1 MMKRVVIT
9 GLGVVAPNAVG
20 LSDFKDAIFNGK
32 SGIRYIEELEQLNFG
47 CRVGGIPA
55 LTDEIKNKYF
65 NELQQ
70 KMLQGSGLI
79 YGAIAAKEA
88 WLHAGLDEHPTET
101 DWETG
106 AVFGGGHCGIE
117 VVRDGIYKVDDGNVK
132 RIGSVLVQQT
142 MESAIS
148 AYLGGLF
155 GLGNQVSSNSSA
167 CSTGTEA
174 ILLGLERIRSGQAKR
189 MLVGSC
195 NSSGPYIWAGFDS
208 MRVIT
213 RRQNDSPEQASR
225 PMSATASGFV
235 PGSGAGAL
243 VIESLESALERGATI
258 YAEILGGHINSGG
271 QRNSGSMTAPNV
283 EGIERCIKAALKN
296 AEIQAT
302 DIDAISGHLTSTMGD
317 PGEIAAWTSSLGLK
331 GKDFPYI
338 SSLKSMIGHCLSA
351 AGSVES
357 VATVLQLYNG
367 FLHPSLNCEDLH
379 PEIANMI
386 DPSCIPGEGLLLPEL
401 KIIAKAS
408 FGFGDVNSCV
418 IFRKW
423 DGK

>member
-1 MMKRVVIT
+1 MKRVVVT
-9 GLGVVAPNAVG
+9 GLGVLAPNAIEVDNFVEA
-20 LSDFKDAIFNGK
+20 LKSGK
-32 SGIRYIEELEQLNFG
+32 SGIRFIEELERLNFG
-47 CRVGGIPA
+47 CKVGGIPPI
-55 LTDEIKNKYF
+55 TDEIKNKYF
-65 NELQQ
+65 TELQQ
-70 KMLQGSGLI
+70 KMLQGTGLT
-79 YGAIAAKEA
+79 YGAVAAKEA
-88 WLHAGLDEHPTET
+88 WLNAGLEEYPTET
-101 DWETG
+101 DWDSG
-106 AVFGGGHCGIE
+106 VVFGGGHCGIE

-213 RRQNDSPEQASR
+213 RRHNDHPEKASR
-225 PMSATASGFV
+225 PLSATASGFV

-243 VIESLESALERGATI
+243 VLETLESALERGATI

-271 QRNSGSMTAPNV
+271 QRNSGSMTAPNTQ
-283 EGIERCIKAALKN
+283 GIERCIRAALNN
-296 AEIQAT
+296 ANIEAKE
-302 DIDAISGHLTSTMGD
+302 IDAISGHLTSTMGD
-317 PGEIAAWTSSLGLK
+317 PGEIAAWTNALGLS
-331 GKDFPYI
+331 GKDFPFI

-351 AGSVES
+351 AGAVES
-357 VATVLQLYNG
+357 VAAVLQLYHG

-379 PEIANMI
+379 PEIEKLI
-386 DPSCIPGEGLLLPEL
+386 DRSCIPTECLYKSDL
-401 KIIAKAS
+401 KIMAKAS

-418 IFRKW
+418 IFKKW
-423 DGK
+423 ESL

>member
-1 MMKRVVIT
+1 MKRVVIT

-174 ILLGLERIRSGQAKR
+174 ILLGLERIRSG
-189 MLVGSC
+189 
-195 NSSGPYIWAGFDS
+195 
-208 MRVIT
+208 
-213 RRQNDSPEQASR
+213 
-225 PMSATASGFV
+225 
-235 PGSGAGAL
+235 
-243 VIESLESALERGATI
+243 
-258 YAEILGGHINSGG
+258 
-271 QRNSGSMTAPNV
+271 
-283 EGIERCIKAALKN
+283 
-296 AEIQAT
+296 
-302 DIDAISGHLTSTMGD
+302 
-317 PGEIAAWTSSLGLK
+317 
-331 GKDFPYI
+331 
-338 SSLKSMIGHCLSA
+338 
-351 AGSVES
+351 
-357 VATVLQLYNG
+357 
-367 FLHPSLNCEDLH
+367 
-379 PEIANMI
+379 
-386 DPSCIPGEGLLLPEL
+386 
-401 KIIAKAS
+401 
-408 FGFGDVNSCV
+408 
-418 IFRKW
+418 
-423 DGK
+423 

>member
-1 MMKRVVIT
+1 MKRVVVT
-9 GLGVVAPNAVG
+9 GLGVLAPNAIEVDNFVEA
-20 LSDFKDAIFNGK
+20 LKSGK
-32 SGIRYIEELEQLNFG
+32 SGIRFIEELERLNFG
-47 CRVGGIPA
+47 CKVGGIPPM
-55 LTDEIKNKYF
+55 TDVIKNKYF
-65 NELQQ
+65 TELQQ
-70 KMLQGSGLI
+70 KMLQGTGLT
-79 YGAIAAKEA
+79 YGAVAAKEA
-88 WLHAGLDEHPTET
+88 WLNAGLEEYPTET
-101 DWETG
+101 DWDSG
-106 AVFGGGHCGIE
+106 VVFGGGHCGIE

-213 RRQNDSPEQASR
+213 RRHNDHPEKASR
-225 PMSATASGFV
+225 PLSATASGFV

-243 VIESLESALERGATI
+243 VLETLESALERGATI

-271 QRNSGSMTAPNV
+271 QRNSGSMTAPNT
-283 EGIERCIKAALKN
+283 EGIERCIRAALSN
-296 AEIQAT
+296 ANIEAK

-317 PGEIAAWTSSLGLK
+317 PGEIAAWTNALGLS
-331 GKDFPYI
+331 GNDFPYI

-351 AGSVES
+351 AGAVES
-357 VATVLQLYNG
+357 VAAVLQLYHG

-379 PEIANMI
+379 PEIEKLI
-386 DPSCIPGEGLLLPEL
+386 DRSCIPTECLYKSDL

-418 IFRKW
+418 IFKKW
-423 DGK
+423 ESL

>member
-1 MMKRVVIT
+1 MKRVVVT
-9 GLGVVAPNAVG
+9 GLGVLAPNAVEVDNFVEA
-20 LSDFKDAIFNGK
+20 LKSGK
-32 SGIRYIEELEQLNFG
+32 SGIQFIEELERLNFG
-47 CRVGGIPA
+47 CKVGGIPPI
-55 LTDEIKNKYF
+55 TDDIKNKYF
-65 NELQQ
+65 TELQQ
-70 KMLQGSGLI
+70 KMLQGTGLT
-79 YGAIAAKEA
+79 YGAVAAKEA
-88 WLHAGLDEHPTET
+88 WLNAGLEEYPTET
-101 DWETG
+101 DWDSG
-106 AVFGGGHCGIE
+106 VVFGGGHCGIE

-213 RRQNDSPEQASR
+213 RRHNDHPEKASR
-225 PMSATASGFV
+225 PLSATASGFV

-243 VIESLESALERGATI
+243 VLETLESALERGATI

-271 QRNSGSMTAPNV
+271 QRNSGSMTAPNT
-283 EGIERCIKAALKN
+283 EGIERCIRAALNN
-296 AEIQAT
+296 ANIEAK

-317 PGEIAAWTSSLGLK
+317 PGEIAAWTNALGLS
-331 GKDFPYI
+331 GNDFPYI

-351 AGSVES
+351 AGAVES
-357 VATVLQLYNG
+357 VAAVLQLYNG

-379 PEIANMI
+379 PEIEKLI
-386 DPSCIPGEGLLLPEL
+386 DKSCIPTECLYKSDL

-418 IFRKW
+418 IFKKW
-423 DGK
+423 ESL

>member
-1 MMKRVVIT
+1 MKRVVVT
-9 GLGVVAPNAVG
+9 GLGVLSPNAVEVDNFVEA
-20 LSDFKDAIFNGK
+20 LKSGK
-32 SGIRYIEELEQLNFG
+32 SGIQYIEELERLNFG
-47 CRVGGIPA
+47 CKVGGIPP

-70 KMLQGSGLI
+70 KMLQGTGLT

-88 WLHAGLDEHPTET
+88 WKHAGLEENPKET
-101 DWETG
+101 NWDSG
-106 AVFGGGHCGIE
+106 CVFGGGHCGIE

-213 RRQNDSPEQASR
+213 RRHNDNPEKASR
-225 PMSATASGFV
+225 PLSATASGFV

-243 VIESLESALERGATI
+243 VIETLESALERGATI

-271 QRNSGSMTAPNV
+271 QRNSGSMTAPNT
-283 EGIERCIKAALKN
+283 EGIERCIRAALNN
-296 AEIQAT
+296 ANIEAK

-317 PGEIAAWTSSLGLK
+317 PGEIAAWTNALGLSA
-331 GKDFPYI
+331 KDFPYI

-351 AGSVES
+351 AGAVES
-357 VATVLQLYNG
+357 VAAVLQLYNG

-379 PEIANMI
+379 PEIEKLI
-386 DPSCIPGEGLLLPEL
+386 DRSCIPTECLYKSDL

-418 IFRKW
+418 IFKKW
-423 DGK
+423 ESL

>member
-1 MMKRVVIT
+1 MKRVVVT
-9 GLGVVAPNAVG
+9 GLGVLSPNAVEVNNFVEA
-20 LSDFKDAIFNGK
+20 LKSGK
-32 SGIRYIEELEQLNFG
+32 SGIRFIEELERLNFG
-47 CRVGGIPA
+47 CRVGGIPP

-70 KMLQGSGLI
+70 KMLQGTGLT

-88 WLHAGLDEHPTET
+88 WLSAGLEDNPNET
-101 DWETG
+101 DWDSG
-106 AVFGGGHCGIE
+106 VVFGGGHCGIE

-132 RIGSVLVQQT
+132 KIGSVLVQQT

-174 ILLGLERIRSGQAKR
+174 ILLGFERIRSGQAKR

-213 RRQNDSPEQASR
+213 RRHNDTPEKASR
-225 PMSATASGFV
+225 PLSATASGFV

-243 VIESLESALERGATI
+243 VLETLESALERGATI

-271 QRNSGSMTAPNV
+271 QRNSGSMTAPNT
-283 EGIERCIKAALKN
+283 EGIERCIRAALVN
-296 AEIQAT
+296 ASIEAKE
-302 DIDAISGHLTSTMGD
+302 IDAISGHLTSTMGD
-317 PGEIAAWTSSLGLK
+317 PGEIAAWTKALGLS
-331 GKDFPYI
+331 GKSFPYI

-351 AGSVES
+351 AGAVES
-357 VATVLQLYNG
+357 VAAILQLYNG

-379 PEIANMI
+379 PEIEKLI
-386 DPSCIPGEGLLLPEL
+386 DKSCIPTEYLYEPDL

-418 IFRKW
+418 IFKKW
-423 DGK
+423 EGL

>member
-1 MMKRVVIT
+1 MKRVVVT
-9 GLGVVAPNAVG
+9 GLGVLAPNAIEVDNFVEA
-20 LSDFKDAIFNGK
+20 LKSGK
-32 SGIRYIEELEQLNFG
+32 SGIRFIEELERLNFG
-47 CRVGGIPA
+47 CKVGGIPPM
-55 LTDEIKNKYF
+55 TDDIKNKYF
-65 NELQQ
+65 TELQQ
-70 KMLQGSGLI
+70 KMLQGTGLT
-79 YGAIAAKEA
+79 YGAVSAKEA
-88 WLHAGLDEHPTET
+88 WLNAGLEEYPTET
-101 DWETG
+101 DWDSG
-106 AVFGGGHCGIE
+106 VVFGGGHCGIE

-174 ILLGLERIRSGQAKR
+174 ILLGVERIRSGQAKR

-213 RRQNDSPEQASR
+213 RRHNDHPEKASR
-225 PMSATASGFV
+225 PLSATASGFV

-243 VIESLESALERGATI
+243 VLETLESALERGATI

-271 QRNSGSMTAPNV
+271 QRNSGSMTAPNT
-283 EGIERCIKAALKN
+283 EGIERCIRAALTN
-296 AEIQAT
+296 ANIEAKE
-302 DIDAISGHLTSTMGD
+302 IDAISGHLTSTMGD
-317 PGEIAAWTSSLGLK
+317 PGEIAAWTNALGLS

-351 AGSVES
+351 AGAVES
-357 VATVLQLYNG
+357 VAAVLQLYHG

-379 PEIANMI
+379 PEIEKLI
-386 DPSCIPGEGLLLPEL
+386 DRSCIPTECLYKSDL

-418 IFRKW
+418 IFKKW
-423 DGK
+423 ESL